1 MLVHEVQLRVRQS
14 VQEVPQ
20 LVRVDPEVV
29 VGHHPRDVLA
39 VEIVVGGVDVPDAP
53 VGVVVAVGAGTE
65 SSPGP
70 VGLSFPVV
78 VVVAEAVHLRV
89 RLAVVSLLGLPPAF
103 LFHLP

>member
-39 VEIVVGGVDVPDAP
+39 VEIVVGGVDVPDKSSSHGWVRTGAGLVLLPDTP
-53 VGVVVAVGAGTE
+53 VCVVVTVGAGTE
-65 SSPGP
+65 RASGP
-70 VGLSFPVV
+70 YRG
-78 VVVAEAVHLRV
+78 
-89 RLAVVSLLGLPPAF
+89 GLPDVC
-103 LFHLP
+103 